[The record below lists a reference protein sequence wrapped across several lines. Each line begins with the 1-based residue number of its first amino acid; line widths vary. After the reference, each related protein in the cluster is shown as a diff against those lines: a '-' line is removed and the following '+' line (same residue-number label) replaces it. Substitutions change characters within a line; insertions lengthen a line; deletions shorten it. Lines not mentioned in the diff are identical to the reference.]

1 MEAPNFLKHEPDFM
15 NGLHKI
21 GENLRKITNAR
32 EKTRIFLHRL
42 ILRPKNNM
50 LNETSII
57 FFRNPVTGIMSF

>member
-1 MEAPNFLKHEPDFM
+1 LEAPNFLKHEPDFM
-15 NGLHKI
+15 NGLHEI
-21 GENLRKITNAR
+21 GENLRKITNAH